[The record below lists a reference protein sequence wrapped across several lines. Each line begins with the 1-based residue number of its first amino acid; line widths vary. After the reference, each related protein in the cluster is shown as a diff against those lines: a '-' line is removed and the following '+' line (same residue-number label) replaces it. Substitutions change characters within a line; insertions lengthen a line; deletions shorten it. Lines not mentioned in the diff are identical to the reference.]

1 MRSPYSFL
9 NSYIPPTHSSG
20 SGIAGILV
28 RGVILST
35 ARFIQVKGICI
46 SLEIFQKLRII
57 KRITD

>member
-35 ARFIQVKGICI
+35 ARFFRNI
-46 SLEIFQKLRII
+46 SKVE
-57 KRITD
+57 DN